1 MEGDISFGDGLRLS
15 DERVE
20 ALLVWDAVVTPEC
33 IDEARRTVRPEMFSN
48 PHLRDAFAAVCAR
61 WDAGEPVDAAALVS
75 AADSAAMAALTAWT
89 GGGGVVA
96 TRNHASTL
104 LRLWVARTA
113 RAFGE
118 RLIRLSSEPSEMPE
132 TALSEARAFADSLES
147 CRAGSSEVSI
157 AEAADRLA
165 DSLRRTRETREAGG
179 LTVVPTGFPFLDERF
194 LGGLRGGGLV
204 ILAARPGIG
213 KTAVTLAMMMRQS
226 ALGVPAKIWS
236 LEMGA
241 AELAERVMYSLGGLR
256 PGDSLTGRVDWTG
269 AWGSARGSLEGR
281 ALYIEDGKHGVD
293 DICADIAVSH
303 QQGRC
308 SAAYIDYL
316 QLISAPRAYGETE
329 DLRIAGITRRL
340 KLLAKALDIPV
351 VLCSQLNRVNV
362 RDGREPSLHDLR
374 GSGSIEQDA
383 DRVVF
388 LSPRE
393 AADGSRLIRMSIG
406 KNRQG
411 GHDGDSVL
419 LRPNETYSDFSE
431 EVPETPAAA
440 PPATAGGDM
449 PSSLFGDGD
458 GDGDGGRRH
467 PDPYFDL

>member
-1 MEGDISFGDGLRLS
+1 MEGAISFGDGLRLS

-118 RLIRLSSEPSEMPE
+118 RLLRLSSEPSEMPE
-132 TALSEARAFADSLES
+132 RVLSEARAFADSLES
-147 CRAGSSEVSI
+147 CRAGSSEVSM
-157 AEAADRLA
+157 AEAADRLGESIRA
-165 DSLRRTRETREAGG
+165 AAEARERG
-179 LTVVPTGFPFLDERF
+179 LPAAVPTGIQFLDERF
-194 LGGLRGGGLV
+194 LGGMKGGNLV
-204 ILAARPGIG
+204 IVAARPGIG
-213 KTAVTLAMMMRQS
+213 KTAFVLAMMMRQS
-226 ALGVPAKIWS
+226 AAGVPAKIWS
-236 LEMGA
+236 LEMSA
-241 AELAERVMYSLGGLR
+241 EELAERAMYSLGGLR
-256 PGDSLTGRVDWTG
+256 PGEKLSGRVDWDG
-269 AWGSARGSLEGR
+269 AWRSARSALEGR
-281 ALYIEDGKHGVD
+281 SLYVEDGKHGID
-293 DICADIAVSH
+293 DICADIAVSR

-308 SAAYIDYL
+308 GAAYIDYL
-316 QLISAPRAYGETE
+316 QLVTSPPAGRE
-329 DLRIAGITRRL
+329 DSEDKRIAGMTRRL
-340 KLLAKALDIPV
+340 KLLARALGIPV
-351 VLCSQLNRVNV
+351 VVCSQLNRDSA

-393 AADGSRLIRMSIG
+393 AADGSRLIKVSIG
-406 KNRQG
+406 KNREG
-411 GHDGDSVL
+411 GHAGDSVL
-419 LRPNETYSDFSE
+419 LRPNETYSDFAE
-431 EVPETPAAA
+431 ETPDAPAAETGA
-440 PPATAGGDM
+440 AGGDM
-449 PSSLFGDGD
+449 PSSLFGDD
-458 GDGDGGRRH
+458 GGGRRH